1 MTDTEKQPPDWER
14 IEAEFRGGLRTLR
27 QIASDHDLTEGAIRK
42 RAKRDGWERD
52 LGPKIRAKADA
63 LVRREEVRNSV
74 RKDDGAYSEKEIIE
88 SEALRVASV
97 GLTQRKDVARARNLC
112 MQLFAE
118 LEAQTNEPEL
128 FCQLGEFLREEGEEG
143 ARKRAAA
150 YDKVLSFGSRLD
162 GMKKL
167 GETLKVLIGLER
179 DIYGLNNPEP
189 PPPPAPA
196 NAQGATVVS
205 DDPNAAAAAYR
216 ALMN

>member
-1 MTDTEKQPPDWER
+1 MTEAKKTAPDWER
-14 IEAEFRGGLRTLR
+14 IEADYRAGMLSVRE
-27 QIASDHDLTEGAIRK
+27 IASRQGISHVAIAK

-52 LGPKIRAKADA
+52 LSAAIRAKAEA
-63 LVRREEVRNSV
+63 LVTKQSVTTEVSGNQKEQVAAVVAQNS
-74 RKDDGAYSEKEIIE
+74 EQ
-88 SEALRVASV
+88 LASV
-97 GLTQRKDVARARNLC
+97 MLTQRRSVTRAHRLC
-112 MQLFAE
+112 MQLFDE
-118 LEAQTNEPEL
+118 LEAQTNDPEL
-128 FCQLGEFLREEGEEG
+128 FAHLGEFLREEGEDG
-143 ARKRAAA
+143 AKKRAAA
-150 YDKVLSFGSRLD
+150 YDKVLTFGARVD

-196 NAQGATVVS
+196 NAQGTTVVS

>member
-1 MTDTEKQPPDWER
+1 MTEPKQPPDWER
-14 IEAEFRGGLRTLR
+14 IEADYRAGLLSVREIAAR
-27 QIASDHDLTEGAIRK
+27 QGVSHVAIAK

-52 LGPKIRAKADA
+52 LGAKIRAKAEALVTKKAVTTEVSGNRREQDDA
-63 LVRREEVRNSV
+63 LVEQNS
-74 RKDDGAYSEKEIIE
+74 EQ
-88 SEALRVASV
+88 LASV
-97 GLTQRKDVARARNLC
+97 MLTQRRSVGRAHRLC

-128 FCQLGEFLREEGEEG
+128 FGQLGEFLREEGEEG

-150 YDKVLSFGSRLD
+150 YEKVLTFGARVD

-167 GETLKVLIGLER
+167 GETLKVLVGLER

-189 PPPPAPA
+189 PPPPTPA
-196 NAQGATVVS
+196 GVS
-205 DDPNAAAAAYR
+205 TPGPVAVAGDPIAAARAYQ

>member
-1 MTDTEKQPPDWER
+1 MTEHKKPPDWER
-14 IEAEFRGGLRTLR
+14 IEADYRAGLLSVREIAAR
-27 QIASDHDLTEGAIRK
+27 QGVSHVAIAK

-52 LGPKIRAKADA
+52 LSAKIRAKAEA
-63 LVRREEVRNSV
+63 LVTKATVTTEVSGN
-74 RKDDGAYSEKEIIE
+74 RKEQDAAVVDQGSEQ
-88 SEALRVASV
+88 LASV
-97 GLTQRKDVARARNLC
+97 MLTQRRSVSRAHRLC

-128 FCQLGEFLREEGEEG
+128 FGQLGEFLREEGEDG

-150 YDKVLSFGSRLD
+150 YEKVLTFGSRVD

-167 GETLKVLIGLER
+167 GETLKVLVGLER

-196 NAQGATVVS
+196 NAQGTTVVS